1 MKTIQKFMILLLIGS
16 FLSTQAQVTARKGWD
31 GVVKGGPR
39 INVSYNSTM
48 PNSATKDAYVGN
60 SSGISGDIY
69 IPFQLFRKGWDGTV
83 KGGSFGFNIGG
94 TYNFGGNGDPSV
106 ALPNPFKIFGETAS
120 SVAYKGVDPKN
131 PGFRIGGGP
140 QANFNFGEHFT
151 ISPMVLAEYFSM
163 TQKEVSAVQ
172 TTQINGK
179 TKEYNLWTLP
189 ETKTTGLA
197 ITPKVRLRYM
207 FTQNLGVFA
216 DGAYIFGPK
225 INTQTSTLKPLGNPN
240 QAGQY
245 DQQQLDLGTQVKS
258 DIKSTSYN
266 AFAINVGLSFDFG
279 KSKKGWNGVSKSDDK
294 GWNGATKNNEK
305 GWNGIA
311 NKNVDPRTLQNI
323 QVNANGGV
331 ENLAG
336 EITKSGKAKASVVM
350 NNGKKVLKVVT
361 QEGEY
366 YTSDFYTFEENPSGP
381 SNIINGGY
389 TTTCKSYQ
397 CPTGCIL
404 LPNGFCSPC
413 TAGGTCTRIDHN
425 EWDGHQHD
433 YLSIVEGLIPIDPNN
448 TSGPHKG
455 WDGTIHG
462 LFDIKTD
469 NIAVTKSGGIEK
481 LIEKIN
487 KGGKGKASIYKLG
500 VKEFI
505 KVETKTKSENISDFY
520 PIDDNTNGQFRYINN
535 GSYNPRCTNRTGCN
549 DCRLDGELNPVT
561 GSGYLCKCGET
572 SSTVSAP
579 DCNFSNGKIKISD
592 FMISSQIKNLAVT
605 LESDETTLT
614 SGSIRNIKDLML
626 QTFPKAKFI
635 KAEILKENKDK
646 FVKVQL
652 DDNGNPITLI
662 NMTFN
667 PGRGWLLIGCKGT
680 CNGSVYGCESK
691 NINIVG
697 ACGCA
702 GDNSC
707 FGISGLFE
715 GVNSNITIEK

>member
-1 MKTIQKFMILLLIGS
+1 MKTIQQMMILFLFGS
-16 FLSTQAQVTARKGWD
+16 FLSTHAQQTARKGWD

-39 INVSYNSTM
+39 INISYNSTT
-48 PNSATKDAYVGN
+48 PNSATKDAFVSN

-94 TYNFGGNGDPSV
+94 TYNFGGNDDPSV
-106 ALPNPFKIFGETAS
+106 ALPTPLKIFGETAS
-120 SVAYKGVDPKN
+120 SIAYLGVDARN

-140 QANFNFGEHFT
+140 QANFTFGEHFT
-151 ISPMVLAEYFSM
+151 VSPMVLAEYFSM
-163 TQKEVSAVQ
+163 TQKEISAVQ
-172 TTQINGK
+172 TTQINGQ

-207 FTQNLGVFA
+207 FTPSLGVFA
-216 DGAYIFGPK
+216 DAGYIFGPK

-240 QAGQY
+240 QSGQY
-245 DQQQLDLGTQVKS
+245 DQQQLDLATQIKSDVKS
-258 DIKSTSYN
+258 TTYN
-266 AFAINVGLSFDFG
+266 ALALNVGLSFDFG
-279 KSKKGWNGVSKSDDK
+279 RSKKGWNGKQT
-294 GWNGATKNNEK
+294 GNEASLL
-305 GWNGIA
+305 GG
-311 NKNVDPRTLQNI
+311 TL
-323 QVNANGGV
+323 GG
-331 ENLAG
+331 NR
-336 EITKSGKAKASVVM
+336 S
-350 NNGKKVLKVVT
+350 
-361 QEGEY
+361 
-366 YTSDFYTFEENPSGP
+366 
-381 SNIINGGY
+381 ING
-389 TTTCKSYQ
+389 TK
-397 CPTGCIL
+397 I
-404 LPNGFCSPC
+404 N
-413 TAGGTCTRIDHN
+413 D
-425 EWDGHQHD
+425 
-433 YLSIVEGLIPIDPNN
+433 
-448 TSGPHKG
+448 KG

-462 LFDIKTD
+462 LFEIKTD
-469 NIAVTKSGGIEK
+469 NIAVAKNGGVEK

-487 KGGKGKASIYKLG
+487 KGGKGKASIYKTG
-500 VKEFI
+500 KKEFV
-505 KVETKTKSENISDFY
+505 KVETKSKLDNISDFY

-549 DCRLDGELNPVT
+549 DCRLDGALNPVT
-561 GSGYLCKCGET
+561 GSGYSCKCGET

-579 DCNFSNGKIKISD
+579 YCNFSNGKIKITD
-592 FMISSQIKNLAVT
+592 YMISSQIKNVAVT
-605 LESDETTLT
+605 LESDGTTLS
-614 SGSIRNIKDLML
+614 SGSIKNIKDLML
-626 QTFPKAKFI
+626 QTFPKATFV

-667 PGRGWLLIGCKGT
+667 PGRGWLLIACKGT

-697 ACGCA
+697 ACGCE

-715 GVNSNITIEK
+715 GINSNITIEK

>member
-1 MKTIQKFMILLLIGS
+1 MKTIQKIMTLLLFGS
-16 FLSTQAQVTARKGWD
+16 FLSMHAQETARKGWD

-39 INVSYNSTM
+39 LNVSYNSTM
-48 PNSATKDAYVGN
+48 PNSGTKDAYVSN
-60 SSGISGDIY
+60 SSGIRGDIY

-94 TYNFGGNGDPSV
+94 TYNFGGNDDPSV
-106 ALPNPFKIFGETAS
+106 ASPNPVKISGETAS
-120 SVAYKGVDPKN
+120 SVAYRGVDPKN

-140 QANFNFGEHFT
+140 QANFNFGKHFT
-151 ISPMVLAEYFSM
+151 ISPIVLAEYFSM

-172 TTQINGK
+172 TTQVNGK

-258 DIKSTSYN
+258 DVKSTSYS
-266 AFAINVGLSFDFG
+266 ALALNVGLSFDFG
-279 KSKKGWNGVSKSDDK
+279 KSKKGWNGVTKSEDKGWNGVTKSNDK
-294 GWNGATKNNEK
+294 GWNGATKSDK
-305 GWNGIA
+305 GWNGIS

-323 QVNANGGV
+323 QVRANGGV

-336 EITKSGKAKASVVM
+336 EITKSGKAKASVIM
-350 NNGKKVLKVVT
+350 SNGNKVLKVVT

-381 SNIINGGY
+381 SNIISGGY
-389 TTTCKSYQ
+389 TTTCQSYQ
-397 CPTGCIL
+397 CPRGCLL
-404 LPNGFCSPC
+404 LPTGFCSPC

-425 EWDGHQHD
+425 EWNGHTHD
-433 YLSIVEGLIPIDPNN
+433 YLNIVEGLIPIDPNS

-469 NIAVTKSGGIEK
+469 NISVAKNGGIEN
-481 LIEKIN
+481 LIGNIN
-487 KGGKGKASIYKLG
+487 KGGMAKASL
-500 VKEFI
+500 I
-505 KVETKTKSENISDFY
+505 KVKNTEYIRLVTVKNNLTTYTNF
-520 PIDDNTNGQFRYINN
+520 PIDD
-535 GSYNPRCTNRTGCN
+535 S
-549 DCRLDGELNPVT
+549 NPVARTLPASSSCSGNCSSCMPT
-561 GSGYLCKCGET
+561 GIAGACQCDETASSGSFCN
-572 SSTVSAP
+572 SAG
-579 DCNFSNGKIKISD
+579 SVGISPYIPHID
-592 FMISSQIKNLAVT
+592 KSITLA
-605 LESDETTLT
+605 LEADGTTLT
-614 SGSIRNIKDLML
+614 SGSIKNIKDLML
-626 QTFPKAKFI
+626 QTFPKATFV

-652 DDNGNPITLI
+652 DDHSNPITLI
-662 NMTFN
+662 NMTYN